1 VVKFLEEKIMKSTGL
16 ADCIYTY
23 HYHRM
28 ISIIIKIINS
38 NSYPFF

>member
-1 VVKFLEEKIMKSTGL
+1 MKSTGL

-23 HYHRM
+23 HYQYHRM

-38 NSYPFF
+38 SSYPFF